1 MPPGRAPRRCSCRDP
16 ALELVE
22 ESAGV
27 RGPPRDREPV
37 DAPAAQHVKQ
47 PLRTAWGAED
57 ERREEVDRALPD
69 RGGVVPASSRNPGS
83 PNESIVA
90 LNHSRSSGSRPSMS
104 RARRAHF
111 VVRLLEIAQRPG
123 TSLSSSLIRHRAPR
137 SASGPIRSLAPGRT
151 AGTIR
156 GNAWL
161 PSLECVVSISGFHE
175 WRDRGPLTRDLADA
189 HLSTAAPSSQAATVF
204 QLDRYGSVCD
214 RLGCSADPGAF
225 FPRTGSSE
233 VARLLP
239 FHWGAILD

>member
-1 MPPGRAPRRCSCRDP
+1 VDGPCDVFRSNSSSDFTKATSRVTPTCTISRHRCVVNRSTRRRKACMRTWALRSPCFRCASTYRRPDP
-16 ALELVE
+16 
-22 ESAGV
+22 
-27 RGPPRDREPV
+27 
-37 DAPAAQHVKQ
+37 
-47 PLRTAWGAED
+47 
-57 ERREEVDRALPD
+57 
-69 RGGVVPASSRNPGS
+69 VVG
-83 PNESIVA
+83 
-90 LNHSRSSGSRPSMS
+90 
-104 RARRAHF
+104 
-111 VVRLLEIAQRPG
+111 AQRRG
-123 TSLSSSLIRHRAPR
+123 TSLTSSLIRHRPPR

-225 FPRTGSSE
+225 FPRTWVLRSGAPPPIPLGVDTRLS
-233 VARLLP
+233 ALRPHRLLQASRAP
-239 FHWGAILD
+239 LSGRWRPQPR